1 MRSEV
6 FSDKSDSNI
15 LSLSKFLLTKDYKS
29 CIIIVIGRKFGR
41 GASMTRERICPICGG
56 MIERR
61 TEMRENASGAYGTR
75 LDLRYACEDPL
86 CGFSVAFPF
95 DGSVYTA
102 YACEEIRRRTVALPA
117 DERARALLSSVGYC
131 RRSDDD
137 PLSEELSAQVGQ
149 IFAEALGE
157 ILRDARGLLRALSHR
172 EPDRQRKREMRERL
186 KVFFDFIALM
196 EGRFPT
202 PKLETEFYAIRDG
215 LVSLDSAYELGML
228 ALENDDPAA
237 ETYFEM
243 GIRAGGIRSRVA
255 YAKYILSDRADTAE
269 EREAL
274 KESFLALASESQ
286 EACYEYM
293 CRSDIG
299 RDDLSRA
306 LKRYEEGAYLTA
318 STAGK
323 LSFLRLELSAAV
335 EFYEPALASVVAA
348 LRGSDELSIA
358 EEKLRGERILRELSE
373 LAVRITDQWT
383 VLSEEVS
390 ENMRGDAWDNAF
402 ERSMLDHMNAILD
415 YVIGCAMYYKTCF
428 DSEKRYDLRHLRV
441 AMGHFSAFLSYEIP
455 LLVGFPALSGLRE
468 KAVSYHR
475 ILTLS
480 AGLGGEE

>member
-1 MRSEV
+1 
-6 FSDKSDSNI
+6 
-15 LSLSKFLLTKDYKS
+15 
-29 CIIIVIGRKFGR
+29 
-41 GASMTRERICPICGG
+41 MTRERICPICGG

-61 TEMRENASGAYGTR
+61 AEMRDDTPNAYGAR
-75 LDLRYACEDPL
+75 WELRYACEDPL

-172 EPDRQRKREMRERL
+172 EPDEQKKRALRERL

-202 PKLETEFYAIRDG
+202 PKLEAEFYAIRDG

-228 ALENDDPAA
+228 ALENDDPDA
-237 ETYFEM
+237 ESYFEA

-255 YAKYILSDRADTAE
+255 YVKHILSERAETAE

-274 KESFLALASESQ
+274 KESFLSLCSESQ
-286 EACYEYM
+286 EACYEYI
-293 CRSDIG
+293 RLSDVG
-299 RDDLSRA
+299 QDDLSNA
-306 LKRYEEGAYLTA
+306 LRQYAEGAYLTA
-318 STAGK
+318 SNAGK
-323 LSFLRLELSAAV
+323 LAFLRLELSAAI
-335 EFYEPALASVVAA
+335 EFYEPALASIVAA
-348 LRGSDELSIA
+348 LRGEDDPAIA

-373 LAVRITDQWT
+373 LTVRITDQWT
-383 VLSEEVS
+383 VLSAEVS

-402 ERSMLDHMNAILD
+402 ERSMLEHMNALLD

-441 AMGHFSAFLSYEIP
+441 AMGHFSAFLSYEIS
-455 LLVGFPALSGLRE
+455 LVVGFPALSGLRE
-468 KAVSYHR
+468 KAALYHR

-480 AGLGGEE
+480 AGLGGEV